1 MPATST
7 RTSTC
12 RTETRRRALLRAVA
26 IAFAGTALQTH
37 AGLRLSHRLEPPA
50 TNGIPVPPAPV
61 AVALR
66 IDRALGAQRTGASYE
81 EMFLEVDL
89 NRQGINKPM
98 LVLRRGDRMFLL
110 KAEDLAAFRLK
121 TPSTAPYI
129 HDGMPFFPVDALGDA
144 RFEFDEARQRLAIMA
159 GAEAF
164 ESTVDTVPGARRSAK
179 AVRPTLGGF
188 LNYDLVA
195 IAGAGPAFMSGTLEA
210 GVFTPYGV
218 FINSMLATHDT
229 ETSRATRVEST
240 FISDFPGRRT
250 TLRVGD
256 TVSRPGSWGSAI
268 RIGGVQYGTNFS
280 TDPGF
285 ITFPTQP
292 IRGQAVVPSLVDLY
306 VNNALVATRRVE
318 PGPFT
323 ISNIPFATGSGTL
336 RMVVRDLNNQQQIL
350 TLASPFY
357 SSNTLL
363 KQGLSDYSA
372 ELGKVREDFAI
383 ESFGYGDAVAAGTFR
398 HGFTNWLTAEVH
410 GEGQRDQR
418 ALGFS
423 ATALHPTIGQ
433 FDATVA
439 ASQGDAGNGH
449 LAGVGYQRQATPVSF
464 GGQVQWATPD
474 FRRAGDLGDLPT
486 LRRQQT
492 FAVGLQTPGF
502 GSATLGYAEQRFSD
516 ETRIAIT
523 SLNYSLGLGSW
534 GQLNVTALRTRG
546 QQENVAIAAGITVP
560 LGANMNAAAQLES
573 SGRGP
578 ERRRELLTS
587 FQRNRS
593 GDSPYSYRVATRGSE
608 IEGAFDYRGDRFESE
623 LGLARTESN
632 VVTGRVQLSGGLGVL
647 SDYAFLSRRISGSF
661 GVVKV
666 ADYPNVG
673 VLFENQLVGRTDAR
687 GYFVLPD
694 LRPYDRNSLSI
705 READLPLDATV
716 GSLKLDASPYYRS
729 VVLGPFPVKRARSG
743 VLTVLLPGGT
753 PLPPGAIVRV
763 DDNTEEF
770 PSALHGEVYVT
781 GLAMRSR
788 LTVRWKGQSCD
799 LDVIYPDTTD
809 PLPDLGTFNCQGVQP

>member
-1 MPATST
+1 MLEPHSTTVAPAQPAAPGV
-7 RTSTC
+7 RL
-12 RTETRRRALLRAVA
+12 RPETR
-26 IAFAGTALQTH
+26 IG
-37 AGLRLSHRLEPPA
+37 GSS
-50 TNGIPVPPAPV
+50 
-61 AVALR
+61 
-66 IDRALGAQRTGASYE
+66 AQESYE

-89 NRQGINKPM
+89 NRQGINKPT

-121 TPSTAPYI
+121 TPSTAPHV

-144 RFEFDEARQRLAIMA
+144 HFEFDEARQRLAIMA

-164 ESTVDTVPGARRSAK
+164 ESTLDMVPGARRSPK

-188 LNYDLVA
+188 ANYDLVA
-195 IAGAGPAFMSGTLEA
+195 IAGGGPAFMSGTLEG

-218 FINSMLATHDT
+218 FINSMLATHDAD
-229 ETSRATRVEST
+229 TSRATRLDST
-240 FISDFPGRRT
+240 FISDFPERHT
-250 TLRVGD
+250 TLRIGD
-256 TVSRPGSWGSAI
+256 TVSRPGTWGSAL

-306 VNNALVATRRVE
+306 VNNALVATRRVD

-323 ISNIPFATGSGTL
+323 ISNIPFATGSGIV

-350 TLASPFY
+350 TVANPFY

-363 KQGLSDYSA
+363 RQGLSDYSA
-372 ELGKVREDFAI
+372 EIGKVREDFAI
-383 ESFGYGDAVAAGTFR
+383 ETFGYGDAMAAGTFR
-398 HGFTNWLTAEVH
+398 RGITDWLTAEVH
-410 GEGQRDQR
+410 GEGQRDRR
-418 ALGFS
+418 ALGMS
-423 ATALHPTIGQ
+423 ATALHPMIGQ
-433 FDATVA
+433 FDATLA

-449 LAGVGYQRQATPVSF
+449 LTGLGYQRQATPISF
-464 GGQVQWATPD
+464 GGQLQWATPD
-474 FRRAGDLGDLPT
+474 FRRAGDLGVLPT
-486 LRRQQT
+486 IRRQQT
-492 FAVGLQTPGF
+492 FAVGVQTPGF

-516 ETRIAIT
+516 DTRIAIT

-546 QQENVAIAAGITVP
+546 QQENVAIAAGITLP

-573 SGRGP
+573 SGSGA
-578 ERRRELLTS
+578 ERSRQLLTS

-593 GDSPYSYRVATRGSE
+593 GDSPYSYRIATRGSE
-608 IEGAFDYRGDRFESE
+608 VEGAFDYRGDRFESE
-623 LGLARTESN
+623 VGLARTESN
-632 VVTGRVQLSGGLGVL
+632 VVTGRVQLSGGLGLL
-647 SDYAFLSRRISGSF
+647 SDYAFLSRRITGSF

-673 VLFENQLVGRTDAR
+673 VLFENQVVGRTDAR
-687 GYFVLPD
+687 GYFVVPD

-729 VVLGPFPVKRARSG
+729 GVLVPFPVKRTRAG
-743 VLTVLLPGGT
+743 VLTVMLEGGS
-753 PLPPGAIVRV
+753 PLPSGAIIHV
-763 DDNTEEF
+763 DDDAEEF

-781 GLAMRSR
+781 GLAARSR
-788 LTVRWKGQSCD
+788 LTVQWKGQSCTI
-799 LDVIYPDTTD
+799 DVAYPETMD
-809 PLPDLGTFNCQGVQP
+809 PLPDLGKFTCSGVHP